1 MRATDEIH
9 FFYSIR
15 HVHLFRH
22 VYLSKMIFV
31 SHRSYSNRCPTV
43 LLKCRRLE
51 NTTVQVLS
59 ILFFYLLFTPPS
71 FPLSSLHS
79 LLPSGLTSFLHSC
92 LPVFLPSFLLS
103 FLSGRLS
110 IFLSFSLFLDLSLC
124 LPLFLSPSLS
134 LSLSLSLSSS
144 FFIFNLV
151 LFLLISLSALPPS
164 LCQPQFISLI
174 ASRNFFRFLP
184 LWYSRNFEPVP
195 MSQDHKPSREDEAQ
209 RIRDAGGFI
218 INNRCR
224 VTYLFYSEHYAT
236 LYTLQ
241 YFSISFRS
249 VSDQS
254 SSLPLPPSCR
264 VMGELAVSR
273 AFGDSEFK
281 KGVQV
286 RIEQIIYYPISFISQ
301 Q

>member
-134 LSLSLSLSSS
+134 LSLFLSLSLSFFLIFYFQSCSFSPDFSLRSS
-144 FFIFNLV
+144 TLTLSTPIYITHCISQ
-151 LFLLISLSALPPS
+151 FLSFPPS
-164 LCQPQFISLI
+164 VVL
-174 ASRNFFRFLP
+174 
-184 LWYSRNFEPVP
+184 
-195 MSQDHKPSREDEAQ
+195 
-209 RIRDAGGFI
+209 
-218 INNRCR
+218 
-224 VTYLFYSEHYAT
+224 
-236 LYTLQ
+236 
-241 YFSISFRS
+241 
-249 VSDQS
+249 
-254 SSLPLPPSCR
+254 
-264 VMGELAVSR
+264 
-273 AFGDSEFK
+273 
-281 KGVQV
+281 
-286 RIEQIIYYPISFISQ
+286 
-301 Q
+301 